1 MEIKDYSDILLR
13 RRISW
18 EVLVISLILF
28 LMFFVYSYFESR
40 VEFYYV
46 LVVSRQI
53 EKFLF

>member
-1 MEIKDYSDILLR
+1 MLIMEIKDYSDILLR

-46 LVVSRQI
+46 LVVSR
-53 EKFLF
+53 